1 MKSSKLNALGYDPET
16 MTLRAEFSTGALYD
30 YYDVPPEKYMGLV
43 AAQSLGTY
51 FGTNIIGSDRKN
63 PNFKFEKVG
72 APGATQ
78 AATRAAAEKKGPE
91 PTIIEAKASAPASLA
106 VSATPEE
113 LPEDQE
119 GLKQRAAIVK
129 SESTHLVKLENNRTI
144 LIVNSGET
152 YEAVAQLLIRRH
164 AEKKAAQARIAS
176 FKAPAYAT
184 YQAVLAFEKEV
195 IGGYDAAIADIDR
208 ALTSYRQDEQARARE
223 AARLQQEADQK
234 RLDAE
239 NEQRAREAQER
250 ADAEAANMRAAGQHE
265 VAEQIE
271 KNPEPVAR
279 MVAQAPIVKE
289 AVPQVQGLAVRGS
302 WKYVIA
308 DAELVPRYFAHQVA
322 GVLAANGFGGDMT
335 KAGMVA
341 QQIARAFAELYTLDE
356 TKIGAKVR
364 ALKEGAKGLIP
375 GVTVEYA
382 EKTGSSGR

>member
-1 MKSSKLNALGYDPET
+1 

-43 AAQSLGTY
+43 AAVSLGTY
-51 FGTNIIGSDRKN
+51 FGENIIGRDRKN

-91 PTIIEAKASAPASLA
+91 PTTIEAKFAAPASLA

-119 GLKQRAAIVK
+119 GLKQRAAVVK
-129 SESTHLVKLENNRTI
+129 SESTHLVKTENNRTI

-164 AEKKAAQARIAS
+164 AEKKAAQAKIAT
-176 FKAPAYAT
+176 FKTPAYAAYT
-184 YQAVLAFEKEV
+184 AVLAFEKEV
-195 IGGYDAAIADIDR
+195 IGGYDAAIADIDK
-208 ALTSYRQDEQARARE
+208 ALTSYRQDEQARARVAAE
-223 AARLQQEADQK
+223 AQRVADQA

-239 NEQRAREAQER
+239 NAERAKEAQER
-250 ADAEAANMRAAGQHE
+250 ANAEASNMRAAGQHE
-265 VAEQIE
+265 VAAHIE
-271 KNPEPVAR
+271 ANPEPVAR
-279 MVAQAPIVKE
+279 QVAQAPIVRE
-289 AVPQVQGLAVRGS
+289 VVPQVQGLAVRGS
-302 WKYVIA
+302 WKYAITDIEA
-308 DAELVPRYFAHQVA
+308 VPRYFAHQVA
-322 GVLAANGFGGDMT
+322 GVLAANGFQGDMNKT
-335 KAGMVA
+335 GMVA

-356 TKIGAKVR
+356 KKIGAKVR

-375 GVTVEYA
+375 GITVDHE